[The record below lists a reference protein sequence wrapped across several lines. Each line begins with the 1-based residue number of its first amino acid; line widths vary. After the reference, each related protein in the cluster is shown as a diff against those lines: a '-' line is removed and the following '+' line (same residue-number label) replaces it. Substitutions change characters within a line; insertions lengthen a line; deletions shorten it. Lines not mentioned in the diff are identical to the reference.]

1 MSSITRGSV
10 WWIEM
15 PIKPNSHVQGG
26 GRPYVVISE
35 VLLNSASGV
44 VTVCPMSTKIDKF
57 ASHAKVKFKRDAQV
71 LCDQIT
77 TVDVSEL
84 TEYNGQLSDYDMQKV
99 EESLAY
105 YLGITL
111 KSKNSDNSITG
122 DLETRLHNLEIEVFK
137 IKHKF
142 STAIRPM

>member
-1 MSSITRGSV
+1 MNNITRGSV
-10 WWIEM
+10 WWINM

-26 GRPYVVISE
+26 GRPYVVLSDINAGE
-35 VLLNSASGV
+35 NATSGV

-77 TVDVSEL
+77 TVDVSDF

-99 EESLAY
+99 EEALTY
-105 YLGITL
+105 YLGIKLTTNPNTKL
-111 KSKNSDNSITG
+111 DDIEK
-122 DLETRLHNLEIEVFK
+122 RLNTIEVALTFNG
-137 IKHKF
+137 IL
-142 STAIRPM
+142 